1 MEKIKYYDNKE
12 EHGII
17 IDWAEAFRRY
27 HKIIKK
33 AKVTDPIYDPTTAP
47 VYNAKYFLLLSERAS
62 GKTTNWIIMG
72 MILNQMYGTVIQYIR
87 QSEDMI
93 APSVAGNIFN
103 VILSYN
109 NGYYVDACTNGR
121 YRGIYIHW
129 KKAYFCNYDE
139 KGKPC
144 DIAPDPF
151 LQFLSIDKN
160 FDYKSSYNAPKGD
173 LILFDEFI
181 GKNYRGDEYVDFAD
195 LTCTIIR
202 KRKSPII
209 VMLAN
214 TINYNSTYFKEL
226 EISREVKKLK
236 VGNKGIFESEKG
248 TLIYVEMIALKQ
260 STIKQEINRLFY
272 GFSNPKLAAITGG
285 DVAWAFDPVPHI
297 VNNDTDEIINRFFR
311 IDVGDCMLQLDIV
324 KTEDRGLIVNCHEC
338 SKTYKDSVIFT
349 LGEIRD
355 NQHIYGIGSNNP
367 YAKLIWGLFEANKWY
382 YDSNET
388 GSMVKNYIKTYRQSR
403 YI

>member
-12 EHGII
+12 EHGMI
-17 IDWAEAFRRY
+17 IDWTEVFRKY
-27 HKIIKK
+27 HSIIKK
-33 AKVTDPIYDPTTAP
+33 AKVSDPIYDPTTVP
-47 VYNAKYFLLLSERAS
+47 IYNAKYFVLLSDRSS
-62 GKTTNWIIMG
+62 GKTTNWLIIG
-72 MILNQMYGTVIQYIR
+72 MIMNQMYGTVIQYIR
-87 QSEDMI
+87 QTEDMI
-93 APSVAGNIFN
+93 APSVAGEIFR

-109 NGYYVDACTNGR
+109 NGYYVEAVTGGK

-129 KKAYFCNYDE
+129 KKAYFCNYDD

-181 GKNYRGDEYVDFAD
+181 SKYYRPDEFVDFSD

-202 KRKSPII
+202 KRKTPII

-226 EISREVKKLK
+226 EVSKDVKKMK
-236 VGNKGIFESEKG
+236 VGQKGIFETEKG
-248 TLIYVEMIALKQ
+248 TLIYVELIALKQ
-260 STIKQEINRLFY
+260 STIKQEINRFFY

-285 DVAWAFDPVPHI
+285 EIAWAFDPVPHI
-297 VNNDTDEIINRFFR
+297 HNSETDEVINRIFR
-311 IDVGDCMLQLDIV
+311 IDTGDILLQLDIV
-324 KTEDRGLIVNCHEC
+324 KTEDRGLIINCHEC
-338 SKTYKDSVIFT
+338 TKTYKDSIIFT
-349 LGEIRD
+349 LGEISAT
-355 NQHIYGIGSNNP
+355 NQIYGLGKNNP
-367 YAKLIWGLFEANKWY
+367 YAALIWRLYEQNKFY

-388 GSMVKNYIKTYRQSR
+388 GSLVKNYLKQYRQSK